1 MSALFS
7 QNLIF
12 GLMGGLGMFLF
23 GMKIMSEGLQKI
35 AGDRMRKILAALTS
49 NRYVAAFVGLAVT
62 AIIQSSSATTVM
74 VVGFVN
80 AGLMSLMQA
89 IGVVLGANVG
99 TTVTAQL
106 IAFNI
111 TKFALPAIGVGV
123 GLKMFSKSRDWV
135 YIGEIILGFGI
146 LFYGLSVMKTAFDP
160 IKASGELR
168 HVFTLVGDNH
178 LLAVALGAA
187 VTVLVQSSSA
197 TIGITLALATSGLMT
212 FEGSMALILGENIG
226 TTITANVAAI
236 GTNIAARRTAFSHF
250 LFNFIGVAYML
261 IFFPYFIQLVSWL
274 TPGDADFVVTTQQQ
288 ASSLG
293 VSIGDKP
300 YIARHIAN
308 THTLFNILNV
318 IIFLPII
325 GLLAKL
331 STRLIQG
338 EDLNIEHHLK
348 YIDSRVLNTPPLA
361 LSQARS
367 EANRMAILCVECL
380 DDTLKFI
387 QTKDTKLLEGLNKKE
402 DLIDLLQRKIL
413 DFLVAISQRPISQ
426 EVSKEISSLMHM
438 VNDLEKVGDYCEN
451 LWQLGERKIEQKI
464 SFSDVGN
471 AEFEDLAAKTRVFLA
486 FTQSALERQ
495 DLTIQEEARFMENE
509 INELEQVLRLNHIAR
524 LNTGECS
531 VTPGLVFIDMLHNC
545 EKIGDHTYSVVRAI
559 LGKK

>member
-1 MSALFS
+1 MSVLLS
-7 QNLIF
+7 QKLIF

-35 AGDRMRKILAALTS
+35 AGDRMRKILAALTN
-49 NRYVAAFVGLAVT
+49 NRYMAAFVGLAVT

-80 AGLMSLMQA
+80 AGLMSLIQA

-106 IAFNI
+106 IAFKV
-111 TKFALPAIGVGV
+111 TKFALPAIGIGV
-123 GLKMFSKSRDWV
+123 GLKLFSKRKDWV

-160 IKASGELR
+160 VKASSEFR
-168 HVFTLVGDNH
+168 HIFTLVGDNH
-178 LLAVALGAA
+178 LLAVAVGALL
-187 VTVLVQSSSA
+187 TVIVQSSSA
-197 TIGITLALATSGLMT
+197 TIGITLALATSGLVS

-226 TTITANVAAI
+226 TTITANLAAI

-250 LFNFIGVAYML
+250 LFNFLGVAYML
-261 IFFPYFIQLVSWL
+261 IFFPYFIQFISWL
-274 TPGDADFVVTTQQQ
+274 TPGDADFVITTQQQ
-288 ASSLG
+288 ASELG
-293 VSIGDKP
+293 ASIGDKP

-325 GLLAKL
+325 GLLAKI
-331 STRLIQG
+331 STRIIQG
-338 EDLNIEHHLK
+338 EDTEIEYQLK
-348 YIDSRVLNTPPLA
+348 FIDSRVLNTPPLA
-361 LSQARS
+361 LSQARL
-367 EANRMAILCVECL
+367 ETNRMALLCVECL

-387 QTKDTKLLEGLNKKE
+387 QTKDKRLLDGLNKKE
-402 DLIDLLQRKIL
+402 DLIDLLQRQIL
-413 DFLVAISQRPISQ
+413 DFLVAVSQRPISQ

-451 LWQLGERKIEQKI
+451 LWELGERKIDEKI
-464 SFSDVGN
+464 KFSDMAN
-471 AEFEDLAAKTRVFLA
+471 AEFEDLAGKTREFLA
-486 FTQSALERQ
+486 FIQSALEQQ
-495 DLTIQEEARFMENE
+495 DVSIQEKAQFMENQ
-509 INELEQVLRLNHIAR
+509 INALEESLRLNHISR

-531 VTPGLVFIDMLHNC
+531 VTPGLIFIDMLHNC
-545 EKIGDHTYSVVRAI
+545 EKIGDHTHSVTRAL

>member
-1 MSALFS
+1 MSVLLS
-7 QNLIF
+7 QQLIF

-35 AGDRMRKILAALTS
+35 AGDRMRKILAALTN
-49 NRYVAAFVGLAVT
+49 NRYMAAFVGLAVT

-80 AGLMSLMQA
+80 AGLMSLIQA

-106 IAFNI
+106 IAFKV
-111 TKFALPAIGVGV
+111 TKFALPAIGIGV
-123 GLKMFSKSRDWV
+123 GLKLFSKRKDWV

-160 IKASGELR
+160 VKASSEFR
-168 HVFTLVGDNH
+168 HIFTLVGDNH
-178 LLAVALGAA
+178 LLAVAVGALL
-187 VTVLVQSSSA
+187 TVIVQSSSA
-197 TIGITLALATSGLMT
+197 TIGITLALATSGLVS

-226 TTITANVAAI
+226 TTITANLAAI

-250 LFNFIGVAYML
+250 LFNFLGVAYML
-261 IFFPYFIQLVSWL
+261 IFFPYFIQFISWL
-274 TPGDADFVVTTQQQ
+274 TPGDADFVITTQQQ
-288 ASSLG
+288 ATSFG
-293 VSIGDKP
+293 ASIGDKP

-325 GLLAKL
+325 GLLAKI
-331 STRLIQG
+331 STRIIQG
-338 EDLNIEHHLK
+338 EDTEIEYQLK
-348 YIDSRVLNTPPLA
+348 FIDSRVLNTPPLA
-361 LSQARS
+361 LSQARL
-367 EANRMAILCVECL
+367 ETNRMALLCVECL

-387 QTKDTKLLEGLNKKE
+387 QTKDKRLLDGLNKKE
-402 DLIDLLQRKIL
+402 DLIDLLQRQIL
-413 DFLVAISQRPISQ
+413 DFLVAVSQRPISQ

-451 LWQLGERKIEQKI
+451 LWELGERKIDEKI
-464 SFSDVGN
+464 KFSDMAN
-471 AEFEDLAAKTRVFLA
+471 AEFEDLAGKTREFLA
-486 FTQSALERQ
+486 FIQSALERQ
-495 DLTIQEEARFMENE
+495 DVSILEKAQFMENQ
-509 INELEQVLRLNHIAR
+509 INALEESLRLNHIAR

-531 VTPGLVFIDMLHNC
+531 VTPGLIFIDMLHNC
-545 EKIGDHTYSVVRAI
+545 EKIGDHTHSVTRAL

>member
-1 MSALFS
+1 MSVLLS
-7 QNLIF
+7 QKLIF

-35 AGDRMRKILAALTS
+35 AGDRMRKILAALTN
-49 NRYVAAFVGLAVT
+49 NRYMAAFVGLAVT

-80 AGLMSLMQA
+80 AGLMSLIQA

-106 IAFNI
+106 IAFKV
-111 TKFALPAIGVGV
+111 TKFALPAIGIGV
-123 GLKMFSKSRDWV
+123 GLKLFSKRKDWV

-160 IKASGELR
+160 VKASSEFR
-168 HVFTLVGDNH
+168 HIFILVGDNH
-178 LLAVALGAA
+178 LLAVAVGALL
-187 VTVLVQSSSA
+187 TVIVQSSSA
-197 TIGITLALATSGLMT
+197 TIGITLALATSGLVS

-226 TTITANVAAI
+226 TTITANLAAV

-250 LFNFIGVAYML
+250 LFNFLGVAYML
-261 IFFPYFIQLVSWL
+261 VFFPYFIQFIAWL

-288 ASSLG
+288 ATALG

-331 STRLIQG
+331 STRIIQG
-338 EDLNIEHHLK
+338 EDTEIEYHLK
-348 YIDSRVLNTPPLA
+348 FIDSRVLNTPPLA
-361 LSQARS
+361 LSQARA
-367 EANRMAILCVECL
+367 EANRMALICVECL

-387 QTKDTKLLEGLNKKE
+387 QTKDTRLLDGLNKKE
-402 DLIDLLQRKIL
+402 DLIDLLQREIL
-413 DFLVAISQRPISQ
+413 DFLVAVSQRPISQ
-426 EVSKEISSLMHM
+426 EVSKEISSLMHI
-438 VNDLEKVGDYCEN
+438 VNDLEKVGDHCEN
-451 LWQLGERKIEQKI
+451 LWELGERKIDQKI
-464 SFSDVGN
+464 KFSAMANG
-471 AEFEDLAAKTRVFLA
+471 EFEDLAGKTRAFLS

-495 DLTIQEEARFMENE
+495 DVSIQEKAQFMENQ
-509 INELEQVLRLNHIAR
+509 IDALEESLRLNHISR

-531 VTPGLVFIDMLHNC
+531 VTPGLIFIDMLHNC
-545 EKIGDHTYSVVRAI
+545 EKIGDHTHSVVRAI

>member
-1 MSALFS
+1 MSVLLS
-7 QNLIF
+7 QKLIF

-35 AGDRMRKILAALTS
+35 AGDRMRKILAALTN

-80 AGLMSLMQA
+80 AGLMSLIQA

-106 IAFNI
+106 IAFKI
-111 TKFALPAIGVGV
+111 TKFALPAIGIGV
-123 GLKMFSKSRDWV
+123 GLKLFSKRKDWV

-160 IKASGELR
+160 VKASSEFR
-168 HVFTLVGDNH
+168 HIFTLVGDNH
-178 LLAVALGAA
+178 LLAVAVGALL
-187 VTVLVQSSSA
+187 TVIVQSSSA
-197 TIGITLALATSGLMT
+197 TIGITLALATSGLIS

-226 TTITANVAAI
+226 TTITANLAAI
-236 GTNIAARRTAFSHF
+236 GTNVAARRTALSHF
-250 LFNFIGVAYML
+250 LFNFLGVAYML
-261 IFFPYFIQLVSWL
+261 VFFPYFIHFISWL

-288 ASSLG
+288 ATSLG
-293 VSIGDKP
+293 AAIGDKP

-325 GLLAKL
+325 GVLAKL
-331 STRLIQG
+331 STRLIPG
-338 EDLNIEHHLK
+338 VDVEVEYHLK

-367 EANRMAILCVECL
+367 ETNRMALLCVECL
-380 DDTLKFI
+380 DDTMQFI
-387 QTKDTKLLEGLNKKE
+387 KTKDTRLLAGLKKKE
-402 DLIDLLQRKIL
+402 DLIDLLQREIL
-413 DFLVAISQRPISQ
+413 DFLVAVSQRPISQ
-426 EVSKEISSLMHM
+426 ELSKEISSLMHM

-451 LWQLGERKIEQKI
+451 LWELGERKIDQKI
-464 SFSDVGN
+464 TFSDMAN
-471 AEFEDLAAKTRVFLA
+471 TEFEDLAGKTRAFLS
-486 FTQSALERQ
+486 FIQSAFERQ
-495 DLTIQEEARFMENE
+495 DISIQEKAQFMENQ
-509 INELEQVLRLNHIAR
+509 IDDLEESLRLNHISR

-531 VTPGLVFIDMLHNC
+531 VTPGLIFIDMLHNC
-545 EKIGDHTYSVVRAI
+545 EKIGDHTHSVARAL